1 LPLIIKAY
9 INQTESMRSY
19 SVSAL
24 VCSLIVLSTIN
35 ASVLA
40 KDEKDVRKRLNDL
53 QSEIDKLKA
62 ELDETEREKKSEVNS
77 VDSEEAVSALS
88 KRFSKWRDP
97 KRPMLV
103 DNSYFKKKK
112 SISDEDTQANEK
124 SDDELLRLLVR
135 ALQED
140 EQ

>member
-1 LPLIIKAY
+1 
-9 INQTESMRSY
+9 MRSY